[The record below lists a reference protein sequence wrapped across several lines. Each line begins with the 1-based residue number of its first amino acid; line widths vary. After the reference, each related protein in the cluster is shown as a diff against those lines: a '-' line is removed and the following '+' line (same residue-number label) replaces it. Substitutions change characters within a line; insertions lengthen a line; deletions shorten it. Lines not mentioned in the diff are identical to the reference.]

1 MGIIDKLKGFLT
13 GVAESRGRT
22 DPVFGDIVFEDDFW
36 SGSASFAPVGGQVG
50 IIVEANEHGPTEQQR
65 QFLGGWSRNISAC
78 WGRSGWL

>member
-36 SGSASFAPVGGQVG
+36 SGSASFAPVALSLFYL
-50 IIVEANEHGPTEQQR
+50 IILIFGLKLAD
-65 QFLGGWSRNISAC
+65 
-78 WGRSGWL
+78 